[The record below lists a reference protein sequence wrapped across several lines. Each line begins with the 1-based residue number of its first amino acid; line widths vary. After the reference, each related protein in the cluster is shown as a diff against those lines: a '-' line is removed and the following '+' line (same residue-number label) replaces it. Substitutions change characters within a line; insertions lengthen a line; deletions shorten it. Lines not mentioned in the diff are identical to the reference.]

1 MPGPP
6 NLAALVEVIG
16 RALADEPELVR
27 ATEAQHRGIAV
38 VELFMAPGDIGRVI
52 GRQGRTAQAVRG
64 LVSLA
69 AEKTGRTPG
78 SPIDEKGEAIR
89 VTST

>member
-1 MPGPP
+1 MSEAGAAPGGPR
-6 NLAALVEVIG
+6 LAALVEVIG

-27 ATEAQHRGIAV
+27 ATEAQHRGVSV

-69 AEKTGRTPG
+69 AERAGGKAQVEFRE
-78 SPIDEKGEAIR
+78 SR
-89 VTST
+89 

>member
-1 MPGPP
+1 VSGADAAPGTPK
-6 NLAALVEVIG
+6 LAALVEVIG
-16 RALADEPELVR
+16 RALADEPELVH
-27 ATEAQHRGIAV
+27 ATEAQHRGVAV

-69 AEKTGRTPG
+69 AEKTGAKAQVEFR
-78 SPIDEKGEAIR
+78 ER
-89 VTST
+89 R

>member
-1 MPGPP
+1 MTEPAPGTPR
-6 NLAALVEVIG
+6 LAALVEVIG
-16 RALADEPELVR
+16 RALADEPDSVR
-27 ATEAQHRGIAV
+27 ATEGQHRGIAV

-69 AEKTGRTPG
+69 AERTGGKAQVEFRE
-78 SPIDEKGEAIR
+78 SR
-89 VTST
+89 

>member
-1 MPGPP
+1 VSGADAAPGTP

-16 RALADEPELVR
+16 RALADEPERVR
-27 ATEAQHRGIAV
+27 GTEGQHRGIAV

-69 AEKTGRTPG
+69 AEKTGGKAQVEFRE
-78 SPIDEKGEAIR
+78 SR
-89 VTST
+89 

>member
-1 MPGPP
+1 VSEPR
-6 NLAALVEVIG
+6 LAALVEVIG
-16 RALADEPELVR
+16 KALADEPDAVH
-27 ATEAQHRGIAV
+27 ATEAQHRGVSV

-69 AEKTGRTPG
+69 AE
-78 SPIDEKGEAIR
+78 R
-89 VTST
+89 VGGKAQVEFRESR

>member
-1 MPGPP
+1 VSGADAVPGTP
-6 NLAALVEVIG
+6 NLAALVAVIG

-69 AEKTGRTPG
+69 AEKTGGKAQVEFR
-78 SPIDEKGEAIR
+78 EQR
-89 VTST
+89 

>member
-1 MPGPP
+1 MSDDAAAGVPR
-6 NLAALVEVIG
+6 LAALVEVIG

-27 ATEAQHRGIAV
+27 ATEAQHRGVAV

-69 AEKTGRTPG
+69 AERSGGKAQVEFRE
-78 SPIDEKGEAIR
+78 SR
-89 VTST
+89 

>member
-1 MPGPP
+1 VSESDGAG
-6 NLAALVEVIG
+6 AASLTTLVEVIG

-27 ATEAQHRGIAV
+27 ATEGHHRGIAV
-38 VELFMAPGDIGRVI
+38 VELFMAPGDVGRVI

-69 AEKTGRTPG
+69 AEKTGGKAQVEFRE
-78 SPIDEKGEAIR
+78 SR
-89 VTST
+89 

>member
-1 MPGPP
+1 VNGSQGAGAAS
-6 NLAALVEVIG
+6 LTALVEVIG
-16 RALADEPELVR
+16 RALADEPEQVH

-69 AEKTGRTPG
+69 AEKTGGKAQVEFR
-78 SPIDEKGEAIR
+78 ENR
-89 VTST
+89 